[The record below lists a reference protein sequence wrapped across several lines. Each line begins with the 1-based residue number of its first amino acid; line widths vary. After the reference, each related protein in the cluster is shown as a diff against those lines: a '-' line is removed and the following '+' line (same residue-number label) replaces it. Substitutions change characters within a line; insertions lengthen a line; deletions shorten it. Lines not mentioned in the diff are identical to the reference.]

1 MESNDLNNITIG
13 DLLNLPV
20 SETLKKT
27 LETISSIQYSLT
39 KLLKSE
45 DSTQH
50 KLMRIG
56 TVFQIFLINTLASGK
71 TPKEIDKEDWKNIAE
86 KVSECAIQED
96 GQSYTSFVFTLYA
109 NYIDLSVK
117 ALRAIGI
124 KGDNIQSVADI
135 SDELRSLTDSLQY
148 GIIDETDY
156 VEQCLWLSL
165 EAMIK
170 CLSIVSTSLIAPEFA
185 QLTQSL
191 TQLAFEYGRN
201 VLYTKEQAILQEYI
215 DNQYQL
221 DEQLKKEYDAYLAEV
236 NENAERFQALIDAAF
251 SPELHESLQQ
261 SVALAKA
268 AGVKEDELLT
278 SMDDIDAFFL

>member
-27 LETISSIQYSLT
+27 LEAISSIQYSLT

-86 KVSECAIQED
+86 KVSEYAIQED

-201 VLYTKEQAILQEYI
+201 VLYTKEQAILQE
-215 DNQYQL
+215 
-221 DEQLKKEYDAYLAEV
+221 LKKEYDAYLAEV